1 MRKSTENKGIIIIII
16 IIIIMI
22 MKESAVKLAED
33 AYYPENIDKFSNATR
48 CHKLKTAC

>member
-1 MRKSTENKGIIIIII
+1 MYLQTLII
-16 IIIIMI
+16 IIIIMT

-33 AYYPENIDKFSNATR
+33 ANYPENIDKFSNATR